1 MRSLGTL
8 ALVGLVLLC
17 TARLRA
23 QPAPVVITKQP
34 ASEVKS
40 VVGKAFSLSVEAT
53 GTALRYRWYSNNV
66 ALPATQTNATMVWT
80 SNVPTAT
87 FYVIVSNAVNWVRS
101 SNSIVRTIPDTFG
114 PSIRLAMVPVGE
126 PSRIYVYFDE
136 DILRVNVRNPGA
148 SGTNSDNYIVTDTAS
163 NERLLPISAVP
174 GTGLQAVRLTFAENP
189 DPRKS
194 YEICLH
200 NISDFR
206 TNYIALNSCV
216 PVSFEYATNIFSF
229 GSFWSF
235 YDWVEA
241 PPANWKETDFFED
254 PMLWGLAPGMFYYDP
269 AVRIN
274 PPCTFRNWALSVGS
288 GAYYFRK
295 HFTVPPEMRGPVTL
309 FVRSVIDDGA
319 AFYLNGT
326 EILRTNLPAGPLTHQ
341 TRASSEP
348 SQTVCV
354 TNRVAITN
362 LLSEAN
368 VLAVELHEAVSP
380 DFDVAFDGGLSLNYL
395 ITPVLTNRP
404 PAGDVFLRYSNHSPT
419 ELRLYWTN
427 GMGFA
432 LEYVDR
438 LGDQWREL
446 QPPSTNVIVEKSAP
460 TRFYR
465 LNKRH

>member
-23 QPAPVVITKQP
+23 QPTPVVITRQP

-66 ALPATQTNATMVWT
+66 ALPATQTNATLVWT

-87 FYVIVSNAVNWVRS
+87 YHVIVSNAVNWVRS

-114 PSIRLAMVPVGE
+114 PSIRSAIVQVGE

-136 DILRVNVRNPGA
+136 DILRVNIRNPEA
-148 SGTNSDNYIVTDTAS
+148 SGTNSNNYIVTDTAT
-163 NERLLPISAVP
+163 NERLVPVSAVP

-216 PVSFEYATNIFSF
+216 PVSFEYSTNIFSF

-235 YDWVEA
+235 YDWVDA
-241 PPANWKETDFFED
+241 PPENWKEPDFFED
-254 PMLWGLAPGMFYYDP
+254 PMLWGFAPGMFYYDP
-269 AVRIN
+269 AARIN
-274 PPCTFRNWALSVGS
+274 PPCTFRNWTLSLGS
-288 GAYYFRK
+288 GTYYFRK
-295 HFTVPPEMRGPVTL
+295 HFTLRPEMRNGPVTL
-309 FVRSVIDDGA
+309 SVRSVVDDGA
-319 AFYLNGT
+319 AFYVNGA
-326 EILRTNLPAGPLTHQ
+326 EILRTNLPAGPLSHSS
-341 TRASSEP
+341 RALDAGNP
-348 SQTVCV
+348 VCR
-354 TNRVAITN
+354 TNAIAITN
-362 LLSEAN
+362 SLMEVN
-368 VLAVELHEAVSP
+368 VLAIELHEAAVQ
-380 DFDVAFDGGLSLNYL
+380 DFDVAFDGGLSLNYVL
-395 ITPVLTNRP
+395 TPVLTNRP
-404 PAGDVFLRYSNHSPT
+404 PPGDIFLRYSNHSPT

-427 GMGFA
+427 GMGYA
-432 LEYVDR
+432 LEYVDS
-438 LGDQWREL
+438 LGQQWREM
-446 QPPSTNVIVEKSAP
+446 QPPSTNVIVDKTGPA
-460 TRFYR
+460 RFYR
-465 LNKRH
+465 LNK